1 VKALLIIALCI
12 PAAAWSEEKAQ
23 TSELVGHLGSRAALL
38 VLNATQGPD
47 GGWRL
52 TGEYILFPTQT
63 RRFLQGE
70 RGPELGVT
78 TLKEGST
85 PILYGHDPIG
95 ELRGIWRDGSFKGT
109 RYAAG
114 GQEREHFEFSEEFP
128 PMHGYSAAV
137 RCQAGESTL
146 AYVAEQGRLKSFE
159 WRSGACT
166 LAGLRQQ
173 AAARGGM
180 RLASGGC
187 TVTLREVGEL
197 VKVAAEGCQAQCRGQ
212 AAPEPLIVERRGS
225 CRLLRTQAR

>member
-1 VKALLIIALCI
+1 LIVLAALPWSAFSQDKAV
-12 PAAAWSEEKAQ
+12 
-23 TSELVGHLGSRAALL
+23 TVELAGHLGSRAALL

-47 GGWRL
+47 AGWRL
-52 TGEYILFPTQT
+52 SGEYILFPTLT

-95 ELRGIWRDGSFKGT
+95 ELRGVWRDGVFKGT

-128 PMHGYSAAV
+128 PMQAYGAAV

-146 AYVAEQGRLKSFE
+146 AYVAEQGRLTSFE

-166 LAGLRQQ
+166 LAGLQQQ
-173 AAARGGM
+173 AAAGGGL
-180 RLASGGC
+180 RLAAGEC
-187 TVTLREVGEL
+187 AVTLREVGEL
-197 VKVAAEGCQAQCRGQ
+197 VKVAAEGCQAQCGGQ

-225 CRLLRTQAR
+225 CRLLRAQAR

>member
-1 VKALLIIALCI
+1 MVLLAL
-12 PAAAWSEEKAQ
+12 PWSAFSQEKAA
-23 TSELVGHLGSRAALL
+23 TAELVGHLGSRAALL

-47 GGWRL
+47 AGWRL
-52 TGEYILFPTQT
+52 TGEYILFPTLT

-95 ELRGIWRDGSFKGT
+95 ELRGVWRDGSFKGT
-109 RYAAG
+109 RHAAG
-114 GQEREHFEFSEEFP
+114 GQEREQFEFSEQFP
-128 PMHGYSAAV
+128 PMQDYSAAV

-166 LAGLRQQ
+166 LASLQQ
-173 AAARGGM
+173 TA
-180 RLASGGC
+180 ASGGLRLAAGEC

-197 VKVAAEGCQAQCRGQ
+197 VKVAAEGCSAQCGGQ
-212 AAPEPLIVERRGS
+212 TAPEPLIVDRRGS
-225 CRLLRTQAR
+225 CRLLRAQAR